1 MVIEVSS
8 DRLRSQLA
16 AHVDHLLAT
25 GERLILTRHGR
36 GVAAL
41 VRMKDLDALESVEQN
56 RELFLEQRHA
66 ERMREFRMLRD
77 GLL

>member
-8 DRLRSQLA
+8 DRLRSQLS

-36 GVAAL
+36 SVAAL
-41 VRMKDLDALESVEQN
+41 VQMKDLAALESVEQN
-56 RELFLEQRHA
+56 REVFLEQRHA

>member
-36 GVAAL
+36 SVAAL
-41 VRMKDLDALESVEQN
+41 VRMKDLEALESVEQN

>member
-25 GERLILTRHGR
+25 GERLILMRHGR
-36 GVAAL
+36 SVAAL
-41 VRMKDLDALESVEQN
+41 VRMKDLEALESVEQN

>member
-8 DRLRSQLA
+8 DRLRSQLS

-36 GVAAL
+36 SVAAL
-41 VRMKDLDALESVEQN
+41 VRMADLAALESVEQN
-56 RELFLEQRHA
+56 REIFLEQRHA

>member
-8 DRLRSQLA
+8 DRLRSQLS

-36 GVAAL
+36 SVAAL
-41 VRMKDLDALESVEQN
+41 VRIADLAALESVEQN
-56 RELFLEQRHA
+56 REIFLEQRHA

>member
-8 DRLRSQLA
+8 DRLRSQLS

-36 GVAAL
+36 SVAAL
-41 VRMKDLDALESVEQN
+41 VRMKDLEALESVDQN
-56 RELFLEQRHA
+56 REIFLEQRHA

>member
-16 AHVDHLLAT
+16 AHVDHLLTT

-36 GVAAL
+36 SVAAL
-41 VRMKDLDALESVEQN
+41 VRMKDLEALESVEQN

>member
-36 GVAAL
+36 SVAAL
-41 VRMKDLDALESVEQN
+41 VRMKDLEALEAVEQN

>member
-8 DRLRSQLA
+8 DRLRSQLS

-36 GVAAL
+36 SVAAL
-41 VRMKDLDALESVEQN
+41 VQMKDLAALESVEQN
-56 RELFLEQRHA
+56 REVFLEQRHA
-66 ERMREFRMLRD
+66 ERMREFRLLRD

>member
-8 DRLRSQLA
+8 DKLRSQLS

-36 GVAAL
+36 SVAAL
-41 VRMKDLDALESVEQN
+41 VRMKDLEALESVDQN
-56 RELFLEQRHA
+56 REIFLEQRHA

>member
-8 DRLRSQLA
+8 DRLRSQLS

-36 GVAAL
+36 SVAAL
-41 VRMKDLDALESVEQN
+41 VQMKDLAALEAVEQN
-56 RELFLEQRHA
+56 REVFLEQRHA

>member
-25 GERLILTRHGR
+25 GKALIDVPHWAAEWLWLP
-36 GVAAL
+36 VAAS
-41 VRMKDLDALESVEQN
+41 ALREDVGADNVATSVSN
-56 RELFLEQRHA
+56 IDTSPWTVHIGRKS
-66 ERMREFRMLRD
+66 
-77 GLL
+77 